1 VLDFW
6 IDPRLRGDD
15 RQNAS
20 IPQGPT
26 YYKFDN
32 IWHKMKSKLKKFSNF
47 SRAINTSS
55 ICVRPDDEC
64 QLEEMLVANNSN
76 LILARG
82 NGLSYS
88 DCCVNDNETI
98 IDTSRLNHIISFDP
112 KTSIAV
118 CQGGVTFK
126 DLFLLDSDFIPP
138 VIPGTL
144 KATLA
149 GGIANDVHGKNNHK
163 EGSLGD
169 HIIWIELQISNKS
182 IICSKSVNKEL
193 FKATIGGLGLT
204 GVIKRIAIKLKKAP
218 PFVLKKSIKFTNIKD
233 LLKYMQVEGVKEDYQ
248 VAWLDL
254 INKTRAILTVA
265 SHIKH
270 EKQDSSIIPK
280 NKFSIPKFSPRL
292 INKYLMKQFNRAYFH
307 NIKPDEKIIS
317 LQEYNNPLDK
327 INNWNYLYGKNGL
340 LQFQAIFNEDNAI
353 DIISNLLNLINKHK
367 AIPTLSVLKY
377 FTKEGL
383 GLLSFPKKGF
393 TLAID
398 FINNKEGK
406 TAITAMNELINING
420 GRIYLAKD
428 LNLTR
433 DQFIIMYPQHKE
445 FCDILA
451 HYHSPMGS
459 MLGKRLRLL

>member
-1 VLDFW
+1 
-6 IDPRLRGDD
+6 
-15 RQNAS
+15 
-20 IPQGPT
+20 
-26 YYKFDN
+26 
-32 IWHKMKSKLKKFSNF
+32 MKSKLKKFSNF

-55 ICVRPDDEC
+55 ISMRPDDEW
-64 QLEEMLVANNSN
+64 QLEDILITNGSN
-76 LILARG
+76 GILARG

-88 DCCVNDNETI
+88 DCCVNDKETI
-98 IDTSRLNHIISFDP
+98 IDTSRLNHIISFDR

-118 CQGGVTFK
+118 CQGAVTFQ

-149 GGIANDVHGKNNHK
+149 GGIANDVHGKNNHQ

-169 HIIWIELQISNKS
+169 HIIWLELQISNKS
-182 IICSKSVNKEL
+182 IICSNSVNKEL

-204 GVIKRIAIKLKKAP
+204 GVIKRIAIKLKKAS
-218 PFVLKKSIKFTNIKD
+218 PFVLKKSIKFTYIED
-233 LLKYMQVEGVKEDYQ
+233 LLKYMQVEGIKEDYQ

-254 INKTRAILTVA
+254 LNKTRTILTVA
-265 SHIKH
+265 SHIEPK
-270 EKQDSSIIPK
+270 KQNLSIIPK

-307 NIKPDEKIIS
+307 NVKPDEKIIS
-317 LQEYNNPLDK
+317 LLDYNNPLDK

-353 DIISNLLNLINKHK
+353 DIISNLLILINKHK

-383 GLLSFPKKGF
+383 GLLSFTKKGF

-398 FINNKEGK
+398 FINNKEAK
-406 TAITAMNELINING
+406 SAIIAMNGFITRSG
-420 GRIYLAKD
+420 GSVYLAKD
-428 LNLTR
+428 LNLNR
-433 DQFIIMYPQHKE
+433 EQFIKMYPKHKE
-445 FCDILA
+445 FAELLNK
-451 HYHSPMGS
+451 YNSPMS
-459 MLGKRLRLL
+459 SLLGKRLGLL